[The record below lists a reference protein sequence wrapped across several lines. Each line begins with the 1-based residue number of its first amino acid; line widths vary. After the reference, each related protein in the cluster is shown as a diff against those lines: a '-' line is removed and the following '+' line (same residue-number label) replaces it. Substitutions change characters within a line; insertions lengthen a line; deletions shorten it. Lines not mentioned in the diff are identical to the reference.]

1 MRSSLLTP
9 VLVASVLAR
18 PQVYPRQPKVVYE
31 TEVVVHTVVVTL
43 TQDYLLPTSTSLALS
58 STSDPTVS
66 PLSKPEHEPEP
77 QPQSSSS
84 FMIPEAHPTPF
95 ASAVPESDQ
104 DPSSRPTALADAH
117 ISGIDQAYLSTG
129 PEYQAAVLF
138 HHNAIRANHDAAP
151 LSWDSRCEANARIAA
166 SRCDFEHFIP
176 KHAGQGQ
183 NLFTVSGNAFNITA
197 GITESWYHGELA
209 PMAPWFGKPSLP
221 HEVFEKVGHLT
232 QLVWKATTKVGCVS
246 LDCGAAM
253 TVDGRPSK
261 MNKYTVC
268 NYAPAG
274 NAGGKY
280 AANVVPPTSSTNHV
294 GWTD

>member
-1 MRSSLLTP
+1 MRSSLLLTS
-9 VLVASVLAR
+9 VLVANVLAR
-18 PQVYPRQPKVVYE
+18 PQVYRRQPKVVYE

-43 TQDYLLPTSTSLALS
+43 TQDHLPPTSTSLALP
-58 STSDPTVS
+58 STSNLSAS
-66 PLSKPEHEPEP
+66 PPSKPGPEP
-77 QPQSSSS
+77 QPQPSPSP
-84 FMIPEAHPTPF
+84 MILEVHPTPF
-95 ASAVPESDQ
+95 ASAEPESDQ
-104 DPSSRPTALADAH
+104 DPSARPTAPADAH
-117 ISGIDQAYLSTG
+117 MPGTDQAYLSAG

-138 HHNAIRANHDAAP
+138 HHNAVRANHDAAP
-151 LSWDSRCEANARIAA
+151 LSWDSGCEANARIAA

-176 KHAGQGQ
+176 KHSGQGQ

-197 GITESWYHGELA
+197 GITESWYRGELA

-232 QLVWKATTKVGCVS
+232 QLVWKATNKVGCAS

-253 TVDGRPSK
+253 TVGGRPSK

-280 AANVVPPTSSTNHV
+280 AANVVPPTSSTNHI
-294 GWTD
+294 GWAD